1 MELAPKSSYKLP
13 RRSWAAC
20 LADGAAELKKK
31 KGFICSPPPPP
42 PISYSLKSSL
52 RISLLLASTNQLAS
66 RTEQAK
72 LFSDEVRYGPNFP
85 FFVSNHTQAAHRRQP
100 RFLNSNVFLL
110 K

>member
-1 MELAPKSSYKLP
+1 VSGGWRHGTE
-13 RRSWAAC
+13 
-20 LADGAAELKKK
+20 KK
-31 KGFICSPPPPP
+31 KGFICSPPPP

-85 FFVSNHTQAAHRRQP
+85 FLSVITHRLLTDASP
-100 RFLNSNVFLL
+100 VF
-110 K
+110 

>member
-31 KGFICSPPPPP
+31 RLHLQPPPPP